1 MAKMNILITAHH
13 ESLGDAIRQIFAGQ
27 PDIEVA
33 TRVLEPS
40 QVDPL
45 QGLAGLPDLMIAV
58 LNSRWEDTLHA
69 LAVRPAAQRPAIIVI
84 GPTADPHLM
93 RRAMQ
98 IGARDY
104 FAPPVAAADL
114 LQAVRLIGRE
124 NGVEAPTALAPMT
137 AVINAKGGSGASFIA
152 LNLAHALTTR
162 LREDVALLDLD
173 LQFGSLPL
181 TLDLEQKHSL
191 LDALAASEQLDA
203 VALQGYV
210 SKHASGVHVL
220 SAMADLMPNPGEI
233 KEPAMNRLLS
243 LVRQSYRHVIADL
256 PRQID
261 TITTAAL
268 QQATRVVVVMEQTL
282 PHLHDAKRMVRAI
295 IGNLHV
301 PRDNLVL
308 VVNRYTDK
316 APVSLDD
323 VQSVT
328 GISRVIVLPSDFRVV
343 SESLNSGVP
352 VLQFAPHAAIS
363 KALQSLADAL
373 NGGESSAPASNGRH
387 GLRAALAGTFRA

>member
-13 ESLGDAIRQIFAGQ
+13 ESLGDAIRQIFAGH
-27 PDIEVA
+27 PDMEVTA
-33 TRVLEPS
+33 RVLAPN

-45 QGLAGLPDLMIAV
+45 QDQPALPDLLIVV

-84 GPTADPHLM
+84 GPSADPHLM
-93 RRAMQ
+93 RRSMQ

-124 NGVEAPTALAPMT
+124 KGVEAPATLAPMT

-152 LNLAHALTTR
+152 LNLAHAMSTR
-162 LREDVALLDLD
+162 LKENVALLDLD

-191 LDALAASEQLDA
+191 LDALAASEQLDS

-233 KEPAMNRLLS
+233 KAAAVNRLLS
-243 LVRQSYRHVIADL
+243 LVRQSYHHVIADL

-261 TITTAAL
+261 TVTSAAL

-295 IGNLHV
+295 TGILHV

-328 GISRVIVLPSDFRVV
+328 GVGRLIVLPSDFRVV

-363 KALQSLADAL
+363 KAMQSLADAL
-373 NGGESSAPASNGRH
+373 NGGESPAQTANGRH